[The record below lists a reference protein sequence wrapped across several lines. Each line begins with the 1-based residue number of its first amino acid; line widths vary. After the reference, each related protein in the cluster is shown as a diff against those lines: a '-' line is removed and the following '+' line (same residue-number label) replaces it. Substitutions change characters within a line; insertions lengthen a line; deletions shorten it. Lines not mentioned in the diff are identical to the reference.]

1 MMLAA
6 KQDAASKESPA
17 QAAARGFFLALAADD
32 LTRETMKA
40 VLAQLGWKNGKYA
53 EGGVGAAF
61 DTIRNDGP
69 PSLLLADLGDS
80 GDPLDAA
87 DMLIAACGPGT
98 RIIVL
103 GLQNDVSLYRQLIDR
118 GVADYLVK
126 PVQHQSLLAAIQA
139 GNRTERTG
147 PAAAKP
153 ARVAAIVGARGGVG
167 ATAVAISVA
176 WSMAKDKQQRVV
188 LLDLD
193 LHFGSL
199 ALSLDLEP
207 GRGLREILT
216 NPERVDSLLVRSAMA
231 KASDGLRVLAAEEPL
246 EDMYA
251 ADPAGLDALLA
262 DLGGNADWVVIDVP
276 RALTA
281 LSRRALAVA
290 ETVGIVCEQ
299 TLPAMRD
306 TQRLLTM
313 VGAMRPDARAM
324 VIANRVGGTA
334 GEIGSADFE
343 RGIGGKIDF
352 SISADIKAA
361 FAAAERGKAMV
372 EVTRDA
378 KNLAEFKRLAIAMS
392 GTGDARKVS
401 IFKRLLGK

>member
-6 KQDAASKESPA
+6 KRDAHSRELPA
-17 QAAARGFFLALAADD
+17 QTSARGRFLALATDD
-32 LTRETMKA
+32 LTRETVRS
-40 VLAQLGWKNGKYA
+40 VLAQLSWHNGTHA
-53 EGGVGAAF
+53 DGGGEAAF
-61 DTIRNDGP
+61 ETIRSEGAP
-69 PSLLLADLGDS
+69 ALLLADLS
-80 GDPLDAA
+80 GSADPLDTA
-87 DMLIAACGPGT
+87 DMLIAACGPAT
-98 RIIVL
+98 RVIAI
-103 GLQNDVSLYRQLIDR
+103 GLQNDVGLYRQLLDR

-126 PVQHQSLLAAIQA
+126 PIQHHTLLAAIQA
-139 GNRTERTG
+139 GKRTEREE

-167 ATAVAISVA
+167 ATAIAISVA
-176 WSMAKDKQQRVV
+176 WSMAKDKRQRVV

-207 GRGLREILT
+207 ARGLREILA

-231 KASDGLRVLAAEEPL
+231 KAGDGLRVLAAEEPL

-276 RALTA
+276 RALTP

-306 TQRLLTM
+306 TQRLLAM
-313 VGAMRPDARAM
+313 AGATRPDARAL
-324 VIANRVGGTA
+324 VIANRVGGAA
-334 GEIGSADFE
+334 GEIGAADFE
-343 RGIGGKIDF
+343 RGIGARIDF
-352 SISADIKAA
+352 SISVDVKAA
-361 FAAAERGKAMV
+361 FAAAERGKAMI

-378 KNLAEFKRLAIAMS
+378 KNLTELKRLAVTMCGSA
-392 GTGDARKVS
+392 DVRKIS
-401 IFKRLLGK
+401 LFKRLLGK

>member
-6 KQDAASKESPA
+6 KRNSVSRDSPA
-17 QAAARGFFLALAADD
+17 QAAARGSFLALTADD
-32 LTRETMKA
+32 LTRETVKT
-40 VLAQLGWKNGKYA
+40 VLAQLGWQNGKHA
-53 EGGVGAAF
+53 DDGIEAAF
-61 DTIRNDGP
+61 ETIRNDGA
-69 PSLLLADLGDS
+69 PSLLVADLG
-80 GDPLDAA
+80 GNADPLDAA

-98 RIIVL
+98 RIVVL
-103 GLQNDVSLYRQLIDR
+103 GLQNDVGLYRQLIDR

-126 PVQHQSLLAAIQA
+126 PIQHHTLLAAIQTPD
-139 GNRTERTG
+139 RTERAK

-153 ARVAAIVGARGGVG
+153 ARVAAIIGARGGVG
-167 ATAVAISVA
+167 ATTLAISVA
-176 WSMAKDKQQRVV
+176 SSMAKDKRQRVV

-216 NPERVDSLLVRSAMA
+216 NPERIDSLLVRSAMA
-231 KASDGLRVLAAEEPL
+231 KAGEGLRVLAAEEPL
-246 EDMYA
+246 DEAYA
-251 ADPAGLDALLA
+251 AEPAGLDALLA
-262 DLGGNADWVVIDVP
+262 DLGGNTDWVVIDVP
-276 RALTA
+276 RTLTA
-281 LSRRALAVA
+281 LSRRALSVA

-313 VGAMRPDARAM
+313 VGAMRPDARAL
-324 VIANRVGGTA
+324 VIANRVGGAA
-334 GEIGSADFE
+334 GEIGSTDFE
-343 RGIGGKIDF
+343 RGIGAKIDF
-352 SISADIKAA
+352 SISTDIKAA
-361 FAAAERGKAMV
+361 FAAAERGKAMI

-378 KNLAEFKRLAIAMS
+378 KNLAELKRLAVTMC
-392 GTGDARKVS
+392 GTGDTQKVS